1 MLAFRVCLV
10 YDEEKVEKH
19 AESYGAVQFDHIE
32 YEFCKEQL
40 KERRDP
46 IFLLQ
51 IRELKS
57 KLPRDLSPMCK
68 TSTNLSE
75 FDEKLHGYCVRAR
88 QKVSRLKQIW
98 RKNKA
103 LIKEEDGYVL
113 RSKYGFLFD
122 SIRGIL
128 LDSFSFYF
136 YSTIFIMKTMFDFKN
151 YTAQDFI
158 IKLDDIDTTDWR
170 NVLTNPVRI
179 LNEEIKSLPR
189 GIAFIEELLT
199 NCSKYVPWQ

>member
-10 YDEEKVEKH
+10 YDENDVEKH
-19 AESYGAVQFDHIE
+19 AESYGAIQFDHIE

-40 KERRDP
+40 ASRDDP

-51 IRELKS
+51 IQELKS
-57 KLPRDLSPMCK
+57 KLPRDLTPMCK

-88 QKVSRLKQIW
+88 QKVKRLKQIW
-98 RKNKA
+98 RKSKA
-103 LIKEEDGYVL
+103 VIKEEDGYVFQYNFVCQNMHFIETI
-113 RSKYGFLFD
+113 RLFH
-122 SIRGIL
+122 
-128 LDSFSFYF
+128 Y

-151 YTAQDFI
+151 VIAQDFI

-170 NVLTNPVRI
+170 NVLTNPTRT
-179 LNEEIKSLPR
+179 LNEEIKNLPR
-189 GIAFIEELLT
+189 GVAFIEELLT
-199 NCSKYVPWQ
+199 NCSRYVPWH